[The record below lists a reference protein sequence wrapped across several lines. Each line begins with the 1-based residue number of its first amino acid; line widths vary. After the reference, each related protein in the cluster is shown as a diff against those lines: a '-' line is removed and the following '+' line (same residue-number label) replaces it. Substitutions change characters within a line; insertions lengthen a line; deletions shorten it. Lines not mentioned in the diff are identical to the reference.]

1 MYCTSWQDIKE
12 ELKNNY
18 SRDLADYLMKRDRR
32 EGKRQGWICPCCG
45 SGSGQNGTGLDFIE
59 DTKIFLCHS
68 EDKGRDIITLWA
80 VVNGLDIRNDFI
92 TILKQMCDV
101 VHLSYDDIKNTNY
114 KPIPK
119 TQSKPITVDNTQQ
132 QKDEV
137 EDEAQKEKNR
147 EFIIKAQANFSE
159 NCEAMQYLQCRG
171 FKYSTCKKY
180 GLGFDTYYKSVIIP
194 TSDSSYIYR
203 SIHGK
208 DRGNSK
214 GKQHIFNE
222 EILFQIIA
230 KNDLKQYLFICEGW
244 ADSLSLLDNEC
255 QSIALNSTNN
265 SKKFLEIITKNKNT
279 FDKDFKDNFV
289 FLLALDNDNA
299 GKQATAFLMEELKKL
314 GLKCF
319 DVTSYLVAYGGNNYK
334 DVNEAYIDNR
344 EEFIKRVTRID
355 NANSVEGIEN
365 VLYIG
370 KSSMDR
376 LMKLNKSYE
385 LTTEPIKTG
394 FKNLDSALY
403 QGFRPGLYILGAVSS
418 LGKTSFML
426 QIASNIAESGQDVL
440 LFSLEMSA
448 EELLAK
454 ILSRITYETNEDYA
468 LNTAEIL
475 YNNFSKIQRD
485 QGEYVRGKAFERLQG
500 FAEHIFISEG
510 IGNITTD
517 EIRNQISEHKRITGN
532 VPFVVIDYVQIICPL
547 DYKMTDKQATDR
559 NITELKRI
567 SRDFGCV
574 VFGISSFNRE
584 SYKEEVS
591 MASFKESGAI
601 EYGSDVLMGLQYAE
615 TERKEEE
622 IYNPKT
628 KTKTKVLESDTAYKA
643 RRAIEL
649 KKIEEQARNGEYI
662 PLQIKIL
669 KNRNGS
675 KNKVNLYYKPK
686 YNYFTDDVDKTKDD
700 FELPF

>member
-1 MYCTSWQDIKE
+1 MGSWKDIKE
-12 ELKNNY
+12 ELKNNH
-18 SRDLADYLMKRDRR
+18 SKDLANYLLKKDRR

-59 DTKIFLCHS
+59 DKKIFYCHP

-80 VVNGLDIRNDFI
+80 VANGLDIQRDFI
-92 TILKQMCDV
+92 NILKQMCDI
-101 VHLSYDDIKNTNY
+101 VHISYDDVKNDNY
-114 KPIPK
+114 NTIPK
-119 TQSKPITVDNTQQ
+119 TQNKPITADNTEQ

-147 EFIIKAQANFSE
+147 ECIIKAQANFSE

-171 FKYSTCKKY
+171 LKYSTCKKY

-194 TSDSSYIYR
+194 TSESSYIYR
-203 SIHGK
+203 SINSK

-214 GKQHIFNE
+214 GNQHIFNE

-299 GKQATAFLMEELKKL
+299 GKQATAFLMEEFKKL

-334 DVNEAYIDNR
+334 DVNEAYIDNK

-355 NANSVEGIEN
+355 KANSVEEIEN
-365 VLYIG
+365 VLYLG
-370 KSSMDR
+370 KSSIDR

-385 LTTEPIKTG
+385 LTMEPIKTG

-426 QIASNIAESGQDVL
+426 QIASNIAEAGQDVL
-440 LFSLEMSA
+440 IFSLEMSA

-454 ILSRITYETNEDYA
+454 ILSRITFETNRNYA

-475 YNNFSKIQRD
+475 YNSFSKLQREE
-485 QGEYVRGKAFERLQG
+485 GEYIRNKAFERLLG
-500 FAEHIFISEG
+500 FAEKIFISEG

-517 EIRNQISEHKRITGN
+517 EIRKKIAEHKRITGN

-567 SRDFGCV
+567 SRDFDCV

-622 IYNPKT
+622 VYNKNT
-628 KTKTKVLESDTAYKA
+628 KTRIKVLESDVAYKA
-643 RRAIEL
+643 RRAVEL
-649 KKIEEQARNGEYI
+649 KKIEEQAKNGEFI

-675 KNKVNLYYKPK
+675 KNKVNIYYKPK
-686 YNYFTDDVDKTKDD
+686 NNYFTDDEEKKK
-700 FELPF
+700 EME

>member
-45 SGSGQNGTGLDFIE
+45 SGSGENGTGLDFIE

-80 VVNGLDIRNDFI
+80 VVNGLDVRNDFI
-92 TILKQMCDV
+92 TILKQMCDA

-114 KPIPK
+114 KPISK
-119 TQSKPITVDNTQQ
+119 TQSKPVTVDNTPQ

-159 NCEAMQYLQCRG
+159 GCEAMQYLQCRG

-180 GLGFDTYYKSVIIP
+180 GLGFDTYYKSVVIP
-194 TSDSSYIYR
+194 TSESSYIYR

-222 EILFQIIA
+222 ELLFQIIA

-244 ADSLSLLDNEC
+244 ADSLSFLDNEC

-289 FLLALDNDNA
+289 FLLAFDNDNA
-299 GKQATAFLMEELKKL
+299 GKQATALLMEELKKL

-319 DVTSYLVAYGGNNYK
+319 DVTSYLLAYGGNNYK
-334 DVNEAYIDNR
+334 DINEAYVDNR

-394 FKNLDSALY
+394 FKNIDSALY

-418 LGKTSFML
+418 LGKTSFAL
-426 QIASNIAESGQDVL
+426 QIASNIAEAGQDVL

-454 ILSRITYETNEDYA
+454 VLSRITYETNEDYA

-567 SRDFGCV
+567 SRDFDCV

-615 TERKEEE
+615 IERKEEE

-649 KKIEEQARNGEYI
+649 KKIEEQARNGEFI

-675 KNKVNLYYKPK
+675 KNKVDIYYKPK

>member
-80 VVNGLDIRNDFI
+80 MVKGLDVRNDFI
-92 TILKQMCDV
+92 TILKEMCDV

-114 KPIPK
+114 KSISK
-119 TQSKPITVDNTQQ
+119 TQSKPVTVDNTPQ
-132 QKDEV
+132 QK
-137 EDEAQKEKNR
+137 DEAQKEKNR

-159 NCEAMQYLQCRG
+159 GCEAMQYLQCRG

-180 GLGFDTYYKSVIIP
+180 GLGFDTYYKSVVIP
-194 TSDSSYIYR
+194 TSESSYIYR

-222 EILFQIIA
+222 ELLFQIIA

-244 ADSLSLLDNEC
+244 ADSLSFLDNEC

-279 FDKDFKDNFV
+279 FDKDFI
-289 FLLALDNDNA
+289 FLLALDNDKA
-299 GKQATAFLMEELKKL
+299 GKEATAEIMEELKKL

-394 FKNLDSALY
+394 FKNIDSALY

-418 LGKTSFML
+418 LGKTSFAL
-426 QIASNIAESGQDVL
+426 QIASNIAEAGQDVL

-454 ILSRITYETNEDYA
+454 VLSRITYETNEDYA

-500 FAEHIFISEG
+500 FAEKIFISEG
-510 IGNITTD
+510 IGNITTE
-517 EIRNQISEHKRITGN
+517 EIRKKIAEHIRITGN
-532 VPFVVIDYVQIICPL
+532 VPFVVVDYVQIICPL

-567 SRDFGCV
+567 SRDFDCV

-649 KKIEEQARNGEYI
+649 KKIEEQARNGEFI
-662 PLQIKIL
+662 PLQVKIL

>member
-1 MYCTSWQDIKE
+1 MYCTSWKDIKE

-18 SRDLADYLMKRDRR
+18 SKDLADYLLKKDRR

-45 SGSGQNGTGLDFIE
+45 SGSGENGTGLDFIE
-59 DTKIFLCHS
+59 DTKIFLCHP

-80 VVNGLDIRNDFI
+80 VVNGLDVRNDFI
-92 TILKQMCDV
+92 TILKQMCDM
-101 VHLSYDDIKNTNY
+101 VHLSYDDVKNDNY
-114 KPIPK
+114 NTIPK

-132 QKDEV
+132 QKNEV

-180 GLGFDTYYKSVIIP
+180 GLGFDTYYKSVVIP
-194 TSDSSYIYR
+194 TSESSYIYR

-289 FLLALDNDNA
+289 FLLAFDNDKA

-319 DVTSYLVAYGGNNYK
+319 DVTSYLLAYGGNNYK

-355 NANSVEGIEN
+355 NANSVEEIEH

-649 KKIEEQARNGEYI
+649 KKIEEQARNGEFI